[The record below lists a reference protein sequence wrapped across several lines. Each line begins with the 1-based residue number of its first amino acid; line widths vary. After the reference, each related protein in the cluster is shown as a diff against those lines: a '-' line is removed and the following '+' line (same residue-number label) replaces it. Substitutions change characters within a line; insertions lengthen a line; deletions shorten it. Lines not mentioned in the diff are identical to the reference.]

1 MSPSAAQSTSQ
12 DSQPQEKATRVPT
25 VLFIDDDPQILEAIA
40 RRLRRYEIEVLQAY
54 HGMQGY
60 WMAVTAKPDVI
71 VTDLRMPQGDGETV
85 LECLKRNAQT
95 ATIPVVVLTG
105 KQQSGLKRHMENVG
119 AAGYL
124 SKPVKFEDL
133 VQELNRHIEVRR
145 SISDSAD

>member
-1 MSPSAAQSTSQ
+1 MSQTIAPSTNHQ
-12 DSQPQEKATRVPT
+12 DDRQPKEPRLPT

-40 RRLRRYEIEVLQAY
+40 RRLRRYEIEVLQAF

-60 WMAVTAKPDVI
+60 WMAVTEKPDVI

-95 ATIPVVVLTG
+95 ASIPVIVLTG
-105 KQQSGLKRHMENVG
+105 KQESGLKRHMHNVG

-124 SKPVKFEDL
+124 SKPVRFEDL
-133 VQELNRHIEVRR
+133 VRELNRHIEVRR
-145 SISDSAD
+145 LLSASAD

>member
-1 MSPSAAQSTSQ
+1 MSQSVAQPNAQ
-12 DSQPQEKATRVPT
+12 RNDGQGKETRVPT

-40 RRLRRYEIEVLQAY
+40 RRLRRYEIEVLQAF

-60 WMAVTAKPDVI
+60 WMAVTEKPDVI

-95 ATIPVVVLTG
+95 ATIPVIVLTG
-105 KQQSGLKRHMENVG
+105 KQESGLKRHMHNVG

-124 SKPVKFEDL
+124 SKPVRFEDL
-133 VQELNRHIEVRR
+133 VRELNCHIEVRR
-145 SISDSAD
+145 SINNADG